1 MLFDEMVHQQQL
13 SSKRKKG
20 LNLSTESTVEQ
31 KTPRKQFNQ
40 DIEGIPINVGKD
52 ETIVSVY
59 SI

>member
-1 MLFDEMVHQQQL
+1 MIFDEMVHQQQL

-20 LNLSTESTVEQ
+20 LNLSTESTAEQ
-31 KTPRKQFNQ
+31 KTPRKQSNQ

-52 ETIVSVY
+52 EAIVSVY